1 MTYYFSI
8 DILATEFEKF
18 YKGEVQRTIVKDING
33 VTIDIPTR
41 LLLPFVSNKGIQGY
55 FKLDNTGSKS
65 VLDRVQDVKGEN

>member
-18 YKGEVQRTIVKDING
+18 YKGEGQRTIVRDSNG

-41 LLLPFVSNKGIQGY
+41 LFLPFVSKKGVQGY
-55 FKLDNTGSKS
+55 FKLDNSGSKS
-65 VLDRVQDVKGEN
+65 VLGRINNLEGAN